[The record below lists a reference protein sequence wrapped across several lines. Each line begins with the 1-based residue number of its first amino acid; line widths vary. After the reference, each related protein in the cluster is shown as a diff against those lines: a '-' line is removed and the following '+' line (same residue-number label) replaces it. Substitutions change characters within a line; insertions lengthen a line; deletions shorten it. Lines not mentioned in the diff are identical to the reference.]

1 MAPLG
6 RIGKASMKAHE
17 MATMDMDLFILL
29 GDADSMGIQ
38 LSKLT

>member
-6 RIGKASMKAHE
+6 RTEKVGMKAHE
-17 MATMDMDLFILL
+17 MDTMDMDLFVLL
-29 GDADSMGIQ
+29 RDSDNMGIQ

>member
-6 RIGKASMKAHE
+6 RTGKVGMKAHE
-17 MATMDMDLFILL
+17 MATTDMDLFVLL
-29 GDADSMGIQ
+29 KDADSMGIQ